1 MSFPARAE
9 VAVVIPVHNGI
20 FYTALCLGALR
31 NLTEP
36 AFMVIVVDDGSSD
49 GTAHYLQTEHPDV
62 AVIPGSGELWWSG
75 AANLGCSFA
84 IEHGAQTLILLN
96 NDNVAVSDNCFSELE
111 RVVAKTRGLASAV
124 VLEELEDGTRR
135 IRHAGGFLRW
145 SGRGISL
152 RDYGADFTQ
161 TDRQVAC
168 DWLPGSALAFDSNLF
183 DELGG
188 FDAHRFPQYRGDIDF
203 TLRAKNAGRS
213 CVVSYN
219 CWVVNDAR
227 QSGLVFTSR
236 VTLRQF
242 VMGFFT
248 LKSNYNVRET
258 VAFALRHCPRRRVP
272 THLALFY
279 MRYTYAT
286 LKTWLPSSWRRK
298 LTRQNQA
305 SF

>member
-1 MSFPARAE
+1 MSFPARAA

-20 FYTALCLGALR
+20 SYTALCLRALR
-31 NLTEP
+31 SLTEP
-36 AFMVIVVDDGSSD
+36 PFMVIVVDDGSSD
-49 GTAHYLQTEHPDV
+49 GTSQYLQTDHPDV
-62 AVIPGSGELWWSG
+62 TVIPGSGDLWWSG
-75 AANLGCSFA
+75 AVNLGCRFA
-84 IEHGAQTLILLN
+84 IEHGARTLILLN

-111 RVVAKTRGLASAV
+111 RVVAQTGGCASAV
-124 VLEELEDGTRR
+124 VLEELADGTRR
-135 IRHAGGFLRW
+135 IRQAGGSLRW
-145 SGRGISL
+145 EGRGVSL
-152 RDYGADFTQ
+152 RDYGTGFAK

-168 DWLPGSALAFDSNLF
+168 DWLPGCALAFDSNLF

-203 TLRAKNAGRS
+203 TLRAKNAGRP

-219 CWVVNDAR
+219 CWVVNDVR
-227 QSGLVFTSR
+227 QSGLVFDSR

-242 VMGFFT
+242 VAGFFT

-258 VAFALRHCPRRRVP
+258 VVFALRHCPRRRVP
-272 THLALFY
+272 AYLALFY
-279 MRYTYAT
+279 MRYAYAT

-298 LTRQNQA
+298 LTRQNQV